1 MELVGRVVS
10 HYQFLEKL
18 GAGGMGDIYKAHD
31 ARLNRFVAVKV
42 LSSANAG
49 DPERRRRFIQEA
61 QAASGL
67 NHPNII
73 TIHDIVNE
81 PEGDYMVMEFVS
93 GKTLVDLIPKGGL
106 RAPQAL
112 KYGVQMADA
121 LSAAH
126 AAGIVHR
133 DLKPGNVM
141 VTDSGLV
148 KVLDFGLAK
157 LTDRGPASSIG
168 DNTQTIAEAPL
179 TVEGSIIGT
188 VSYMSPEQAQG
199 RKVDT
204 RSDIFSFG
212 VVFYEMLTGARAFS
226 GDSALSTLS
235 AILRDEHKPMIEI
248 APDVPPQ
255 LELLITRCL
264 RKNPDERWQS
274 MKDVLAALG
283 ALKHESDSGQLYR
296 SRIQAVEMAPRT
308 RQRWPRRRKR
318 SRPRPLIVGLVVLV
332 LLIAGGAVGGWWW
345 MKHRAVPPLIPCPW
359 LCRCRFPPLRWWCR
373 RRSRLL
379 PTEAVLNNDSI
390 IEMVTSKVPTSVI
403 LSQIRAASKTDFVLT
418 SAEVIRL
425 SKAGVSGTADR
436 SDARSEED
444 SRCPPTE
451 DQYRRRPRRS
461 PPRSRL
467 PTPAPAV
474 APPVSQQPPNNAK
487 ATTAPPPPPPP
498 KPAAGGV
505 AVNVP
510 DAMPFSIKLAED
522 VPADAEEGRV
532 LRFTA
537 VDGLKIGD
545 TVVIAKGA
553 SVTGSIVEAGKKKVF
568 GMGGK
573 MTFRLAQADA
583 VDGKKLNVRAEPS
596 RGKDVQAS
604 HRFGREGQNQR
615 DRRRRRQPIRRL
627 HRRRPGS
634 FSPQVRSLLKAGCAR
649 ILAASQ
655 TFRAALASRGCFRP
669 LRPASSKN
677 SLASGTLDTPS
688 DSTIARFISTSRST
702 RHRAISVSTAS
713 NSGHSPSAAAA
724 SKRMSSFVEVRNR
737 ATNGID
743 PRASIP
749 SSERKT
755 CPITAGSL
763 SPACAL
769 TRSIRMLSCPGSCP
783 MARAA
788 SPRTRNSGSASA
800 SARCR
805 RIVSRGSEHATSASA
820 QAPRRARRGIGAS
833 TPHRLQ
839 SARARSPED
848 TLPDPRAPDPSAP

>member
-1 MELVGRVVS
+1 VELVGRVIS

-81 PEGDYMVMEFVS
+81 PEGDYMVMEYVS

-106 RAPQAL
+106 RPAQAL

-157 LTDRGPASSIG
+157 LTDRGPASNIG

-199 RKVDT
+199 KKVDT

-212 VVFYEMLTGARAFS
+212 VVLYEMLTGTRAFS

-235 AILRDEHKPMIEI
+235 AILRDEHKPMVQV

-296 SRIQAVEMAPRT
+296 SRIQAVEM
-308 RQRWPRRRKR
+308 
-318 SRPRPLIVGLVVLV
+318 RPQPPTPVQKKSSAGLIAGLVALV
-332 LLIAGGAVGGWWW
+332 LLLAGGGGGAWWW
-345 MKHRAVPPLIPCPW
+345 IKHHNVAPPAPIVVEVPVPAAPAVVPAPVEAPPA
-359 LCRCRFPPLRWWCR
+359 
-373 RRSRLL
+373 
-379 PTEAVLNNDSI
+379 EAVMNNDNI
-390 IEMVTSKVPTSVI
+390 IELVTEKVPVSVI

-425 SKAGVSGTADR
+425 SKAHVPGPVIEAMRDPKHIPVQPAEATNAANNAKKTQAVAAAKQTA
-436 SDARSEED
+436 A
-444 SRCPPTE
+444 
-451 DQYRRRPRRS
+451 
-461 PPRSRL
+461 
-467 PTPAPAV
+467 PAPAPV
-474 APPVSQQPPNNAK
+474 TPPVSQPQNTAK
-487 ATTAPPPPPPP
+487 MTTAPPVPVPAPA
-498 KPAAGGV
+498 KQAAPAA
-505 AVNVP
+505 VP
-510 DAMPFSIKLAED
+510 VSVGDGMPFSIKLAED
-522 VPADAEEGRV
+522 VPVDAEEGRI
-532 LRFTA
+532 LHFTV
-537 VDGLKIGD
+537 VDGLKVGD
-545 TVVIAKGA
+545 NVVIAKGA
-553 SVTGSIVEAGKKKVF
+553 AVTGSILEAAKKKAF
-568 GMGGK
+568 GIGGK
-573 MTFRLAQADA
+573 MQFRLLQVDA
-583 VDGKKLNVRAEPS
+583 VDGKKINVRAEPS
-596 RGKDVQAS
+596 RGKDGPAK
-604 HRFGREGQNQR
+604 
-615 DRRRRRQPIRRL
+615 
-627 HRRRPGS
+627 RP
-634 FSPQVRSLLKAGCAR
+634 VDAGAKGKTKE
-649 ILAASQ
+649 I
-655 TFRAALASRGCFRP
+655 
-669 LRPASSKN
+669 
-677 SLASGTLDTPS
+677 
-688 DSTIARFISTSRST
+688 
-702 RHRAISVSTAS
+702 
-713 NSGHSPSAAAA
+713 AAAA
-724 SKRMSSFVEVRNR
+724 GSQYVGYIEGDQTVSVR
-737 ATNGID
+737 
-743 PRASIP
+743 
-749 SSERKT
+749 K
-755 CPITAGSL
+755 
-763 SPACAL
+763 
-769 TRSIRMLSCPGSCP
+769 
-783 MARAA
+783 
-788 SPRTRNSGSASA
+788 
-800 SARCR
+800 
-805 RIVSRGSEHATSASA
+805 
-820 QAPRRARRGIGAS
+820 
-833 TPHRLQ
+833 
-839 SARARSPED
+839 
-848 TLPDPRAPDPSAP
+848 